1 MGLAQVL
8 ERAPSFTGVDSAV
21 IELLATSATSRT
33 LSRGDLV
40 WKAGD
45 NARALTIIRSGL
57 IKMVRAGARGRV
69 AICGLFGPPE
79 SVGDVAVLKGI
90 AHPADAVVATES
102 ATVISIPREQLLGAS
117 QQNPQL
123 GMAIACGMHTSVA
136 ALHTKIDVL
145 SAGSVE
151 SRLAMLLMRLYDQ
164 LGDDFE
170 DGTSTIPVT
179 LSRREL
185 ADLVSTSFETA
196 IRVMTR
202 WDREQVVSTEPTGF
216 TVYNMDALK
225 AAAEP

>member
-8 ERAPSFTGVDSAV
+8 ERAPSFAGVEPA
-21 IELLATSATSRT
+21 LLERLAGAATSRT
-33 LSRGDLV
+33 LARGELL
-40 WKAGD
+40 WKTGD
-45 NARALTIIRSGL
+45 AAEAFTVIRSGL
-57 IKMVRAGARGRV
+57 VKLVRSGARGRA

-79 SVGDVAVLKGI
+79 SVGDVAVLKGT
-90 AHPADAVVATES
+90 AHGVDAIVATDS
-102 ATVISIPREQLLGAS
+102 ATVICIPREMIIGAS

-123 GMAIACGMHTSVA
+123 GIAIAFGMHAKVA

-151 SRLAMLLMRLYDQ
+151 SRLAMLLLRLYDQ
-164 LGDDFE
+164 LGDDYE
-170 DGTSTIPVT
+170 DGTSAIPVT

-202 WDREQVVSTEPTGF
+202 WEREGVVTTEPTGF
-216 TVYNMDALK
+216 TVHDMDGLRS
-225 AAAEP
+225 AAEP

>member
-8 ERAPSFTGVDSAV
+8 ERAPSFTGVDSALV
-21 IELLATSATSRT
+21 GQLATAATSRT
-33 LSRGDLV
+33 LSRGEFI

-45 NARALTIIRSGL
+45 AAEALTIIRSGL
-57 IKMVRAGARGRV
+57 VKVVRSGARGRA

-79 SVGDVAVLKGI
+79 SIGDVAVLKGI
-90 AHPADAVVATES
+90 AHPSDAIVATDA
-102 ATVISIPREQLLGAS
+102 ATVISIPRDLLIGATKN
-117 QQNPQL
+117 NPQL
-123 GMAIACGMHTSVA
+123 GMAIACGMHTKVA

-151 SRLAMLLMRLYDQ
+151 SRLAMLLLRLYDQ

-170 DGTSTIPVT
+170 DGTSTIPVS

-216 TVYNMDALK
+216 TVHNMEALR